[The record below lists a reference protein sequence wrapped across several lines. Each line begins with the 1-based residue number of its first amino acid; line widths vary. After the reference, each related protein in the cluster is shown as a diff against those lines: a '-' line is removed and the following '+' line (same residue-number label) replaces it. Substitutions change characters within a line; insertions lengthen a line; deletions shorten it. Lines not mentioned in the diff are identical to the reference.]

1 MARAFYT
8 PIDLGQNELQ
18 NAKVQNLGSA
28 PSSPVKGQLYY
39 NSTGGNDTLYWW
51 DGTTWQSAKGGSS
64 FPGYGA
70 VISEQSFG
78 VTTDSGSA
86 TTVSRSD
93 HTHGSPTHTAAAH
106 SLIKLSDLAQPT
118 AAIQMNAQRITG
130 LADNPPVGTDAA
142 NKNYVDSVAQGLDAK
157 ASVRAA
163 TTANITLSAP
173 QTIDTVSVIAG
184 DRVLVKSNTAPAE
197 NGIYLVQAGAWTRA
211 IDMDSWTEVPGAY
224 TFVEEGGQA
233 DTGWLC
239 SSNAGGTLG
248 TTAVTWSPL
257 PGAGALTAGAGLTK
271 TANTIDVIGT
281 SGGGLT
287 VNADDMGVT
296 WGGSGAAATA
306 PLTGGGDLSANR
318 TLAVNTFGSAQA
330 GVVPLSGGGTVNFL
344 RADGT
349 WTTPAGGG
357 SMNKTAADCA
367 AATSTVVSH
376 TQGQDCTVS
385 VYRKTTPWD
394 EVDCDIEHTSATS
407 VTVRFAV
414 APTAAQFR
422 IVVTG

>member
-1 MARAFYT
+1 
-8 PIDLGQNELQ
+8 
-18 NAKVQNLGSA
+18 
-28 PSSPVKGQLYY
+28 
-39 NSTGGNDTLYWW
+39 
-51 DGTTWQSAKGGSS
+51 
-64 FPGYGA
+64 
-70 VISEQSFG
+70 
-78 VTTDSGSA
+78 
-86 TTVSRSD
+86 
-93 HTHGSPTHTAAAH
+93 
-106 SLIKLSDLAQPT
+106 
-118 AAIQMNAQRITG
+118 
-130 LADNPPVGTDAA
+130 
-142 NKNYVDSVAQGLDAK
+142 
-157 ASVRAA
+157 
-163 TTANITLSAP
+163 
-173 QTIDTVSVIAG
+173 
-184 DRVLVKSNTAPAE
+184 
-197 NGIYLVQAGAWTRA
+197 
-211 IDMDSWTEVPGAY
+211 
-224 TFVEEGGQA
+224 
-233 DTGWLC
+233 
-239 SSNAGGTLG
+239 
-248 TTAVTWSPL
+248 
-257 PGAGALTAGAGLTK
+257 
-271 TANTIDVIGT
+271 VIGT

-296 WGGSGAAATA
+296 WGGSGAAATVARSDHTHSYAATSTAINTTA